1 MGRVREHLAESLVA
15 FRDVFSN
22 PSLRR
27 LQLAYTGSEVGYWA
41 SGIALAVLAFE
52 SGGAAAIGLLLVIR
66 FLPSALAAPFLSILG
81 DRHDRARVMLSADLV
96 RAVAMAL
103 AAVAAFADAPLGVI
117 YALAGVVAVTSTA
130 FRPAQAAI
138 LPSLAST
145 PAELTAANVAS
156 STIESVTSF
165 VGPALGGVL
174 LAATDAGVV
183 FAITA
188 GTFLWSALLISRLQ
202 TGETARPEERP
213 EESILRTASAGFR
226 AIALDGRVRLLV
238 GLFAAQTFVAGAL
251 NVLVVVTALEVL
263 DTGETGV
270 GALNSA
276 LGVGGLIGA
285 VGAVALVGRKRLAA
299 AFGAG
304 TLLWGA
310 PIALMAVWT
319 DQAGALVLLGVVGL
333 ANTVVDVAGFTLL
346 QRAVADE
353 VLARVFGV
361 LESVLLGTVAL
372 GGIVTSLLVEGIGI
386 RAALVAAGVCLPVLV
401 VLTWRW
407 VVQIDAEA
415 PVPERE
421 LGLLRGIPFFAALPG
436 ATLEQ
441 LASSLAPVHVTAG
454 RNVFRQG
461 DHADRFYVIAE
472 GEAGV
477 TVDGQPAQSLA
488 PGGFFGEIALLRD
501 VPRTAT
507 VTARTDLELFALE
520 RDEFIAAVTGHARSV
535 EVAGAVVASRL
546 GVARPGLGPV

>member
-1 MGRVREHLAESLVA
+1 MGRVREHLAESLIA

-27 LQLAYTGSEVGYWA
+27 LQLAYTGSEVGHWA

-117 YALAGVVAVTSTA
+117 YALAGLVAVTSTA

-138 LPSLAST
+138 LPSLAGT

-188 GTFLWSALLISRLQ
+188 GTFLWSALLISQLQ

-285 VGAVALVGRKRLAA
+285 VGTVALVGRKRLAA

-319 DQAGALVLLGVVGL
+319 NQAGALVLLGVVGL

-507 VTARTDLELFALE
+507 VSARTDLELFALE